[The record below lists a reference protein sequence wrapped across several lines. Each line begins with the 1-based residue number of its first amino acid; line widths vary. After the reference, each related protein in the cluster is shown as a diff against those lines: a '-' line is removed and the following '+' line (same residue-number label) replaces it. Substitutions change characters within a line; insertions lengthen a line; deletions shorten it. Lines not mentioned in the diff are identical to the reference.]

1 MLVSKT
7 SDEGSTPSSPA
18 KYLRVYI
25 AVLVGSFLVIHTL
38 LFDNLYKYDISL
50 YKCYKFTKC
59 IKIMNK
65 EKNKI
70 DKRDRFKRLAEYRTN
85 TVLKRLKVLGNCAN
99 RSAYN
104 YTEEDIDKIFS
115 VIEKSVKE
123 VKSKFHF
130 SKNKEFKL

>member
-1 MLVSKT
+1 
-7 SDEGSTPSSPA
+7 
-18 KYLRVYI
+18 
-25 AVLVGSFLVIHTL
+25 
-38 LFDNLYKYDISL
+38 
-50 YKCYKFTKC
+50 
-59 IKIMNK
+59 MNK